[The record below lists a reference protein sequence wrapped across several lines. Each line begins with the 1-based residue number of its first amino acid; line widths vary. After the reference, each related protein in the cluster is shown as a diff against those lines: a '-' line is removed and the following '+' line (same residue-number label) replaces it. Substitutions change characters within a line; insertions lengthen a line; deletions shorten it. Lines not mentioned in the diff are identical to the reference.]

1 MNYKYRLLKTSWGI
15 AIDID
20 IEVKENISTVDYE
33 IININST
40 LNLAIKKSLKLLDE
54 EIHFLEKGLKD
65 AIPYIFN
72 DLATEKNV
80 CIENTIINFAHY
92 QEEGL
97 YCAIQEAL
105 ALYYKVDIPKI
116 STSYDKEN
124 NKYVFDIT

>member
-20 IEVKENISTVDYE
+20 IEVRENISSSEYE
-33 IININST
+33 IININPNI
-40 LNLAIKKSLKLLDE
+40 NLAVKKSLKLLAE
-54 EIHFLEKGLKD
+54 EIQFLKKGLQD
-65 AIPYIFN
+65 AIPFIFN
-72 DLATEKNV
+72 NLNIEKNV
-80 CIENTIINFAHY
+80 CVENTIINFAHY

-116 STSYDKEN
+116 NTSYDKEN
-124 NKYVFDIT
+124 NKYVFDIA